1 MEVVNN
7 DKAEINIGNWKIKG
21 VQSNFIFPQDT
32 IISSNNRIILSKE
45 DFHESSSTERI
56 SLCNPSGREV
66 AYYNNEN
73 IEQQNSPDISKSNT
87 NQNLVL
93 ATSTD
98 VYVVLAEKLLT
109 EYKARIAIDQTK
121 NDIVKYNKDMYTI
134 ENTDNNTSNEDIII
148 QTASALDSIDSS
160 STKSFWSRAINIP
173 VQGIKSLIRM
183 FYDF

>member
-1 MEVVNN
+1 M
-7 DKAEINIGNWKIKG
+7 
-21 VQSNFIFPQDT
+21 
-32 IISSNNRIILSKE
+32 
-45 DFHESSSTERI
+45 
-56 SLCNPSGREV
+56 
-66 AYYNNEN
+66 
-73 IEQQNSPDISKSNT
+73 
-87 NQNLVL
+87 